1 MWSGLS
7 LDQQKDP
14 LTVSKFKLFNSFP
27 WNKSLFIKDLFT
39 LFHLQARVNIA
50 SPSLRTVE
58 KQTAE
63 APFTCEAEVQ
73 VGNIIYI

>member
-1 MWSGLS
+1 ML
-7 LDQQKDP
+7 L
-14 LTVSKFKLFNSFP
+14 
-27 WNKSLFIKDLFT
+27 
-39 LFHLQARVNIA
+39 HLQARVNIA

-63 APFTCEAEVQ
+63 APFTYEAEVQ